1 MGGKGQLFKKFYFIT
16 SWRFKSVLSQSHGL
30 FTRHWSVQYSSQ
42 VKPKVW
48 DRIKIGS
55 KSRISVKRFGD
66 KWIKPKLNQIPDSP
80 SADLSKSKSKLNN
93 NQLPN
98 DELEFWGI
106 VFASFFTLALQNKI
120 SQTLSLVFSVGRS
133 ELTQIQ
139 TQPHDYEVSP
149 SYLHKYC

>member
-1 MGGKGQLFKKFYFIT
+1 M
-16 SWRFKSVLSQSHGL
+16 
-30 FTRHWSVQYSSQ
+30 
-42 VKPKVW
+42 
-48 DRIKIGS
+48 
-55 KSRISVKRFGD
+55 KRFGD
-66 KWIKPKLNQIPDSP
+66 KWIKLKLNQIPDSP